1 MSDPNDQPRP
11 VATDHDGD
19 DDLVVD
25 WDDFE
30 AMGKRVLNLPPQ
42 SDDD

>member
-1 MSDPNDQPRP
+1 MSDPKVPAARLP
-11 VATDHDGD
+11 D

-30 AMGKRVLNLPPQ
+30 AMADRVLTLPPLEH
-42 SDDD
+42 DDD